1 MPKKLFSGVK
11 LGTIKVRSV
20 IKQKFSVINL
30 KYHFFMTYT
39 LRGEKISLFLFYLLS
54 ISFIVFNPA
63 INYLTDLKNT
73 MFNLAFST
81 RIS

>member
-1 MPKKLFSGVK
+1 
-11 LGTIKVRSV
+11 
-20 IKQKFSVINL
+20 
-30 KYHFFMTYT
+30 MTYT